1 MVNQRQRT
9 AARRERR
16 IAARKEQILDAAAQ
30 VFAEKG
36 FHRATT
42 KEIAEAADVSEGTIY
57 NYFGSKNDLLIG
69 MMARIGESQVPTEVF
84 EQGALED
91 AREFYTAFLQRRH
104 TFTRQNKSIL
114 QAVLSEILTNQ
125 EMRDRYN
132 EQIVEPFLSTFE
144 QYVNLQV
151 EQGRIRQTDAEL
163 ITRYLFAL
171 NLGLLGMLILG
182 DPLLQSKWESDE
194 LLESL
199 TGFVFD
205 GLGTQETEA

>member
-1 MVNQRQRT
+1 MVNQKT
-9 AARRERR
+9 VARRERR

-42 KEIAEAADVSEGTIY
+42 KEIAAVADVSEGTIY

-69 MMARIGESQVPTEVF
+69 MMTRVGDSQVPPEIF
-84 EQGALED
+84 EQEGLDD
-91 AREFYTAFLQRRH
+91 AREFYTTLIQRRH
-104 TFTRQNKSIL
+104 TFVRQNKSIL

-125 EMRDRYN
+125 EMRERYN
-132 EQIVEPFLSTFE
+132 EQIVEPFLSMFE
-144 QYVNLQV
+144 QYLSVQV
-151 EQGRIRQTDAEL
+151 EQGQMRQVDAEL
-163 ITRYLFAL
+163 TTRYLFAL

-194 LLESL
+194 LTESL
-199 TGFVFD
+199 TEFVFD
-205 GLGTQETEA
+205 GLGTRETGE

>member
-1 MVNQRQRT
+1 MVNQKT

-69 MMARIGESQVPTEVF
+69 MMARVGESQVPPEVF
-84 EQGALED
+84 EQGVTDD
-91 AREFYTAFLQRRH
+91 ARAFYTTLLQRRH
-104 TFTRQNKSIL
+104 AFARQNKSIL
-114 QAVLSEILTNQ
+114 QAVLSEILTNR
-125 EMRDRYN
+125 EMRERYN
-132 EQIVEPFLSTFE
+132 EQIVEPFLSTFK
-144 QYVNLQV
+144 QYVSVQI
-151 EQGRIRQTDAEL
+151 EQGRIRQADAEL
-163 ITRYLFAL
+163 TTRFLFAL

-194 LLESL
+194 LLEPL
-199 TGFVFD
+199 VEFVFD
-205 GLGTQETEA
+205 GLGTRESGE

>member
-1 MVNQRQRT
+1 MVNQKT

-69 MMARIGESQVPTEVF
+69 MMARIGESQVPPEVF
-84 EQGALED
+84 EQGALKD
-91 AREFYTAFLQRRH
+91 AREFYTALLQHRH
-104 TFTRQNKSIL
+104 TFTWQNKSIL
-114 QAVLSEILTNQ
+114 QTVLSEILTNQ

-132 EQIVEPFLSTFE
+132 EQIVEPYLSTFE
-144 QYVNLQV
+144 QYVSVQV
-151 EQGRIRQTDAEL
+151 EQGRIRQADAEL
-163 ITRYLFAL
+163 TTRYLFAL

-194 LLESL
+194 LVESL
-199 TGFVFD
+199 AGFIFD

>member
-1 MVNQRQRT
+1 MVNKKT

-16 IAARKEQILDAAAQ
+16 IAARKEQILDAAAR

-69 MMARIGESQVPTEVF
+69 LMAHVGESQAPSEVF
-84 EQGALED
+84 ERGALDD
-91 AREFYTAFLQRRH
+91 ARAFYTTLLRRRH
-104 TFTRQNKSIL
+104 AFTRQNKSIL
-114 QAVLSEILTNQ
+114 QSILSEILTNR

-132 EQIVEPFLSTFE
+132 EQIIEPYLSMFG
-144 QYVNLQV
+144 QYVSIQV
-151 EQGRIRQTDAEL
+151 EQGRVRQMDPEL
-163 ITRYLFAL
+163 LTRFLFAL
-171 NLGLLGMLILG
+171 NLGMLGMLILG
-182 DPLLQSKWESDE
+182 DPLIESKWESDE

-199 TGFVFD
+199 VGFVFD
-205 GLGTQETEA
+205 GLANEGAGE